1 MLAVS
6 VLILCHCEGLF
17 LEVFTRLYFNVLYFR
32 TCNSTVR
39 LGSGST
45 ILAEFSICVQ
55 SPDRGSN
62 AWILGEPLKVWMRN

>member
-1 MLAVS
+1 MVAVF
-6 VLILCHCEGLF
+6 VLILCHCEGF
-17 LEVFTRLYFNVLYFR
+17 VFGSFQAFVLQCVYFR

-55 SPDRGSN
+55 FPGRGSN
-62 AWILGEPLKVWMRN
+62 GWIQ